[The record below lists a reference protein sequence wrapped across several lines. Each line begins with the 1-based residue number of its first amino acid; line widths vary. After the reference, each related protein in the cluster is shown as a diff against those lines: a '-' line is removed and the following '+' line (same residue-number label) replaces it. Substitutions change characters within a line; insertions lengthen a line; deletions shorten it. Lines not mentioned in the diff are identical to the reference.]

1 MLQPSI
7 ATFLVTLVNIA
18 ILFVILR
25 AVLFKPVTKFMADR
39 SSKIEDCIAQAEHEK
54 AQARQLLQQY
64 EDQLKNAEAEA
75 EAIIRSARE
84 NAGRESEYI
93 IAEGKARAETMITAA
108 QARIESEQQAA
119 RALFKAEAAALVVAA
134 ASRILARDLNL
145 EDNRR
150 LAASLLRELG
160 AQFSAGPRT

>member
-39 SSKIEDCIAQAEHEK
+39 SRKIEDAIAQAEHEK

-64 EDQLKNAEAEA
+64 EDQLKNARAEA
-75 EAIIRSARE
+75 EAIIRGARE
-84 NAGRESEYI
+84 NAERESEHI
-93 IAEGKARAETMITAA
+93 IAEGKARAETMIAAA
-108 QARIESEQQAA
+108 QARIESEQQAV

-134 ASRILARDLNL
+134 AGRVLARDLNQ

-150 LAASLLRELG
+150 LAAGLLRELG
-160 AQFSAGPRT
+160 AQFSAGPRA